1 MPRKPPVD
9 SVQQALQA
17 LECELHQSSAR
28 ADAGRLAELLHAD
41 FHEFGRSGRVYT
53 RAEILALLTSETT
66 PITVLAQDFKLTE
79 LGLDVYLLSYRSAHL
94 RPDGGLLHHTN
105 RSSIW
110 RRTPAGWQ
118 MVFHQGTPTA
128 EFGI

>member
-1 MPRKPPVD
+1 MPRRTPVD
-9 SVQQALQA
+9 SVQETLQA
-17 LECELHQSSAR
+17 LECELHQPKAR

-41 FHEFGRSGRVYT
+41 FREFGRSGRAYN
-53 RAEILALLTSETT
+53 RAEIMASLTAETK
-66 PITVLAQDFKLTE
+66 PVTVHAQDFKLTE

-94 RPDGGLLHHTN
+94 TPDGGLVHHTN

-110 RRTPAGWQ
+110 RLTAAGWQ

-128 EFGI
+128 EFGA